1 MFKKEIKV
9 LRFVNL
15 KSNLLVVYVH
25 EVLVFDGYK

>member
-9 LRFVNL
+9 LRFVNK

-25 EVLVFDGYK
+25 EVLVFVEYK